1 MTTPNRADAAV
12 HVTFVCTG
20 NICRSPMAEKI
31 FAAYIKEAGLG
42 AAVRTTSAGID
53 GWHEGEGADP
63 RTVAELQAHGYESDH
78 EAAQVGAD
86 HLAADLVVALDT
98 GHARQLLQLGVPAER
113 IALLRSF
120 DDDADEKSVA
130 DPYYSSDD
138 AFAEVREQVEAAM
151 PGLVRW
157 AEERV
162 SDEAS

>member
-1 MTTPNRADAAV
+1 MTTRKPTL

-31 FAAYIKEAGLG
+31 FEQHLREAGLES
-42 AAVRTTSAGID
+42 VRVSSAGID

-63 RTVAELQAHGYESDH
+63 RTVAELDAHGYDSDH
-78 EAAQVGAD
+78 EAAQVNDDHLGAD
-86 HLAADLVVALDT
+86 LLVALDS
-98 GHARQLLQLGVPAER
+98 GHVRELLRLGAPADR

-120 DDDADEKSVA
+120 DDDADDESVA

-138 AFAEVREQVEAAM
+138 AFTTVREQIESAM
-151 PGLVRW
+151 PGLVSW
-157 AEERV
+157 TENAV